1 MKIVIILLL
10 CSTYSF
16 AQYLGT
22 GSVTQG
28 LATATSGNL
37 YSCTNGRIAALG
49 TITATDNTV
58 WTVPAV
64 TNFTN
69 NSFPFA
75 SNLYNECTGNLYANS
90 TSALAA
96 LNGSGDAPTGLY
108 SLITTNIDTTATN
121 LTHDIA
127 VNLEGLVDAADG
139 TNVKRG
145 YFSGCFSLIRRKHYH

>member
-1 MKIVIILLL
+1 MKKLLILLL

-69 NSFPFA
+69 NLFPFA

-90 TSALAA
+90 TLSIEVLFLA
-96 LNGSGDAPTGLY
+96 
-108 SLITTNIDTTATN
+108 I
-121 LTHDIA
+121 
-127 VNLEGLVDAADG
+127 
-139 TNVKRG
+139 
-145 YFSGCFSLIRRKHYH
+145 

>member
-1 MKIVIILLL
+1 MIKYLSILLL
-10 CSTYSF
+10 FPFFSS

-22 GSVTQG
+22 ASVTQG

-37 YSCTNGRIAALG
+37 YSCSNGRIAALG

-90 TSALAA
+90 TTALAA
-96 LNGSGDAPTGLY
+96 
-108 SLITTNIDTTATN
+108 
-121 LTHDIA
+121 
-127 VNLEGLVDAADG
+127 
-139 TNVKRG
+139 
-145 YFSGCFSLIRRKHYH
+145 